1 MTDLELAIKN
11 LEGHTLALCRD
22 GDVIVSDERG
32 VAPMVGFLREG
43 RQLSGYSAADR
54 VIGKAAAMLFV
65 KASVREVYAY
75 TMSTSAVA
83 VLTAHGVPFSY
94 GKLTDRVMNRDNTG
108 LCPMESTVSV
118 TDDVDTGVE
127 MIFRKLDELRAGRK

>member
-1 MTDLELAIKN
+1 MTDLELAIN
-11 LEGHTLALCRD
+11 RLAGHTLVLCRD

-65 KASVREVYAY
+65 KAGVREVYAY
-75 TMSTSAVA
+75 IMSKSAVA
-83 VLTAHGVPFSY
+83 VLTAHDVPFSY
-94 GKLTDRVMNRDNTG
+94 GKLTDRIMNRDNTG

>member
-1 MTDLELAIKN
+1 MTDLELAIN
-11 LEGHTLALCRD
+11 RLAGHTLVLCRD

-65 KASVREVYAY
+65 KAGVREVYAY
-75 TMSTSAVA
+75 IMSKSAVA

-94 GKLTDRVMNRDNTG
+94 GKLTYRIMNRDNTG